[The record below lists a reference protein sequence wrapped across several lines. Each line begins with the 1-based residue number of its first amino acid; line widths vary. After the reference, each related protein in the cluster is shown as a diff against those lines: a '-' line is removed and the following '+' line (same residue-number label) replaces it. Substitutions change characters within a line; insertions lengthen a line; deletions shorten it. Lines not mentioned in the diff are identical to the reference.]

1 MAGRIIVGYYGCN
14 NLGDDLMLYSWIK
27 NNPTTNYFILK
38 RGITEYTFFKDIKQS
53 YVFSNF
59 IINTFF
65 RFLTIFYLKFKGYN
79 EYVMLGGTQL
89 SMNSSPITH
98 LFQFLEIKFSKLFGF
113 KIISDRV
120 GIGNINNNSW
130 LLKNIINFHDDFIVR
145 DKSSYEKLKSLKFPN
160 ITLTNDLVFDLK
172 EHFHS
177 NITSSNSNN
186 PTTIITAT
194 GSVFKKNKE
203 FQKLYL
209 DYLKLNMSLMTDNIF
224 FAVFQLNEDEFM
236 FDLIK
241 KEIPQIKLK
250 VLSINNIQEIC
261 NFYNNSRL
269 VIGSRYHSIV
279 LGDIFNKKFIGISYD
294 DKVFE
299 QCIKS
304 KMDYYK
310 L

>member
-27 NNPTTNYFILK
+27 NNPTTNYYILK
-38 RGITEYTFFKDIKQS
+38 RGNTEYTFFKDIKQS

-65 RFLTIFYLKFKGYN
+65 RFLTIFYLRFKGYN
-79 EYVMLGGTQL
+79 EYVMLGGTQV

-120 GIGNINNNSW
+120 GIGNIINNSW
-130 LLKNIINFHDDFIVR
+130 LLKNIINSHDDFIVR

-177 NITSSNSNN
+177 NITSSNCNN
-186 PTTIITAT
+186 PITIITAT

-209 DYLKLNMSLMTDNIF
+209 GYLKLNMSLMTDNIF

-299 QCIKS
+299 QCIKT